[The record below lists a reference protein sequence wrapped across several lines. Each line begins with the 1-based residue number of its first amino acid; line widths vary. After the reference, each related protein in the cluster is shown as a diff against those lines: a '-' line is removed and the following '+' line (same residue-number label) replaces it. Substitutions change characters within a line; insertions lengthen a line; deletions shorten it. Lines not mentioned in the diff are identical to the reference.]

1 MGARVAGACVVSAI
15 VTGGAGFIGSHVVDL
30 LAARGER
37 VLVID
42 DLRNHASA
50 FTFATTTLP
59 AYVDDWPRRVD
70 FWQLPVHAA
79 EPDIRPD
86 VIYHLAGPVGPVGV
100 LPEAGNIARDIVRD
114 SDTVRRWALAS
125 GAILVD
131 VSTSEVYGTAG
142 HSNGEGDPCV
152 FGAESSARSEYA
164 TAKFAAERMLLNTPG
179 LDVRIVRPFNVA
191 GPRQRVDGG
200 FVLPRFI
207 GQALAGEPLTVYRP
221 GTQRRAFTH
230 VLDIAEGI
238 LLAAMRG
245 TPGRVYNLGNPANEC
260 DILTLAREVLEV
272 TGSASPIEVVDPVD
286 LWGPAF
292 REAPDKVPDAGRG
305 ALELGWYPKRDR
317 MRTIR
322 DALGQVA
329 VPA

>member
-1 MGARVAGACVVSAI
+1 MTTSI
-15 VTGGAGFIGSHVVDL
+15 VTGGAGFIGSHLVDM

-42 DLRNHASA
+42 DLRNHASNEP
-50 FTFATTTLP
+50 P
-59 AYVDDWPRRVD
+59 AYTWGWPSCVEWGRI
-70 FWQLPVHAA
+70 PTAAA
-79 EPDIRPD
+79 EFGRVARPR

-164 TAKFAAERMLLNTPG
+164 TAKFAAERMLLNTPD
-179 LDVRIVRPFNVA
+179 LDVRIIRPFNVA
-191 GPRQRVDGG
+191 GPRQRPDGG

-207 GQALAGEPLTVYRP
+207 RQALAGEPLTVYTP

-238 LLAAMRG
+238 VLAAERG
-245 TPGRVYNLGNPANEC
+245 HAGAVYNLGNPANEC
-260 DILTLAREVLEV
+260 DILALAREVVEA
-272 TGSASPIEVVDPVD
+272 TGSSSPIEVVDPMD

-292 REAPDKVPDAGRG
+292 REAPDKVPDAAR
-305 ALELGWYPKRDR
+305 AMRDLGWVPSRDR
-317 MRTIR
+317 ARTIA
-322 DALGQVA
+322 DAIADVRQPVVA
-329 VPA
+329 